1 MSWLELNSFSF
12 RWLKCQVH
20 CYSLFFHEL
29 SHLYMSVLVMALF
42 VTSWRFWFVK
52 GCNQP
57 FMVCHGWNWN
67 RFHLDDFSIMWT
79 LILDN
84 LLVFCGMFLSHLL
97 SFLHDIADK
106 EILLLHTKVDL
117 VVTLGGD
124 GTVLWVCSVLLKLA
138 ANFTFKMK
146 EFLRTL

>member
-1 MSWLELNSFSF
+1 MSVLVMVLFGTSWRFWYVKGCTAFHAMSWLELNSFSF

-20 CYSLFFHEL
+20 CYSLVFHEL

-67 RFHLDDFSIMWT
+67 HFHLDDFSIMLT
-79 LILDN
+79 LFWITCWFSVECFWVIYWAFYMILQIRKYY
-84 LLVFCGMFLSHLL
+84 FCTQ
-97 SFLHDIADK
+97 K
-106 EILLLHTKVDL
+106 WILL
-117 VVTLGGD
+117 
-124 GTVLWVCSVLLKLA
+124 
-138 ANFTFKMK
+138 
-146 EFLRTL
+146 